1 MKEKKKLKLK
11 KFYIHPITMFVLF
24 SIILVILSG
33 ILSKLQMQATYNT
46 INGNTNNL
54 DPVLVVIESL
64 FSISGFKYLIS
75 NAMTNFLSFAP
86 LGTLLVS
93 MIGLAIAEGTGYIE
107 TFSKKFL
114 KPMPNWLLTFI
125 VIFVAACSSLINEI
139 GYAILIPMF
148 ALIYFINGRNPILGI
163 VTSFCG
169 VAFSYGVS
177 IFVGTMDISLLNYTQ
192 VGANLIDPNYHVALS
207 SNLIFIIIAT
217 VITSI
222 VGTLVIEKIIA
233 PKIGHYKK
241 EEEFS
246 KTEQYRV
253 INYEEEEQKKIERE
267 KNEKKGLKWSFIIG
281 ILLLLCYI
289 YALIPG
295 LPHSGI
301 LLDSNANTYVDQ
313 LFGDN
318 AYFQA
323 SFTYMVAFYFI
334 ITGLTYGIAAKT
346 IKSDKDLISESSLKF
361 KDMGSL
367 FILLFVVSQFIS
379 IYKKSNIG
387 LIITTWL
394 TNLLESMSLSG
405 ITLVIVTLLIVAI
418 ASLFLTSPTQ
428 KWMILSPVVV
438 PMFMQ
443 ANISPEFAQVVM
455 RSGLSMTNGVTIL
468 LANFALFIGF
478 LNIYNLN
485 KKRPYTIGKTLKLIR
500 PYFLIMSL
508 TWILLVVGWFIIKAP
523 IGVGVFPTL

>member
-24 SIILVILSG
+24 SIILVVLSG

-64 FSISGFKYLIS
+64 FSISGFKYIIS

-86 LGTLLVS
+86 VGTLLVS
-93 MIGLAIAEGTGYIE
+93 MIGLSIAEGTGYIE

-192 VGANLIDPNYHVALS
+192 VGANLIDQNYHVALS

-217 VITSI
+217 FITSI
-222 VGTLVIEKIIA
+222 IGTLVIEKIIA

-267 KNEKKGLKWSFIIG
+267 KNEKKGLRWSFIIG
-281 ILLLLCYI
+281 ILVILCYI
-289 YALIPG
+289 YSLIPG

-323 SFTYMVAFYFI
+323 SFTYMVALYFI

-346 IKSDKDLISESSLKF
+346 IKSDKELISESSLKF
-361 KDMGSL
+361 KDMGSII
-367 FILLFVVSQFIS
+367 ILLFVVSQFIS

-405 ITLVIVTLLIVAI
+405 ITLVIVTLIIVAI
-418 ASLFLTSPTQ
+418 SSLFLTSPTQ

-485 KKRPYTIGKTLKLIR
+485 KKRPYTIGKSLKLIR

-508 TWILLVVGWFIIKAP
+508 TWILLIIGWYIIGAP
-523 IGVGVFPTL
+523 IGAGVFPTL